1 MRNKIGLILLAFVCF
16 SLNKAD
22 LDFSLVST
30 KGKRYQLS
38 DLRGRLVYL
47 NFFSE
52 HCYPCEREVPLLNQI
67 NKLEPDLFLVL
78 GIGYN
83 YSSLEQLKKS
93 QQRMKMEFPVL
104 FDPQNQL
111 AKKLGVIGLPY
122 ALLIDEQGRIK
133 IRFLGEQSKELL
145 ELINQELAR
154 RRKELAGKEIYLEKF
169 EPLNPLPKGFMV
181 NLRTQFRDY
190 LFQKGYWAI
199 SVKERATYGLEVQL
213 GKWVDIVEFD
223 FQVCAQKKKGCCY
236 QGKVQTLGIDL
247 ERYFLELEKAIGI
260 IAHKKACKDF

>member
-1 MRNKIGLILLAFVCF
+1 MLLLLGICF
-16 SLNKAD
+16 SLSNEN

-30 KGKRYQLS
+30 TGKTYRLS
-38 DLRGRLVYL
+38 ELKGRLVYL

-67 NKLEPDLFLVL
+67 NKLEPDLLLVL

-83 YSSLEQLKKS
+83 YSSLEQLKRS
-93 QQRMKMEFPVL
+93 QQKMKMEFPVL

-111 AKKLGVIGLPY
+111 ARKLGVIGLPY

-145 ELINQELAR
+145 EVINQELAR

-169 EPLNPLPKGFMV
+169 EPLNALPKGFMV
-181 NLRTQFRDY
+181 NLRAQFRDC
-190 LFQKGYWAI
+190 LFQKGYWAT
-199 SVKERATYGLEVQL
+199 SVKERATYGLEVHL
-213 GKWVDIVEFD
+213 GKWLDIVEFD
-223 FQVCAQKKKGCCY
+223 FQVCARKKKGCCY

-260 IAHKKACKDF
+260 IAQKKACKDF